1 MGENSFDISIIEAGS
16 HVGKTVTISGWVRHL
31 RSSGSIYF
39 IELRDGTGVM
49 QCVVVKG
56 EVPDESFQRC
66 AQLKIEASLLVKG
79 VVREERRA
87 PGGYELGVTSLD
99 IVQIPVE
106 DFPISKK
113 EHGVD
118 YLMENRH
125 LWLRSSRQLAILRVR
140 DELIWL
146 LRSYFHKNGYILID
160 TPILTGSIGES
171 AGNLFET
178 DYFDYGKAYLAQ
190 TGQLYLEAA
199 CMALKKVFCLGPTFR
214 AEKSKTRRH
223 LTEFWML
230 EAEVAFYDSERNME
244 LQEDMICDVVSG
256 VVTNCEQELRFLK
269 RDLAPLKK
277 ISPPFP
283 RLSYDE
289 AVELLREKKYDI
301 EWGSDIGGDE
311 ETAISES
318 FEKPVFIYNYPRR
331 IKAFYMKPSPH
342 NAQTVL
348 NDDLI
353 APEGYG
359 EIIGGSQRNDDY
371 ESLLGRIEEEGF
383 DSESYRWYLDL
394 RKFGS
399 VPHSGF
405 GLGIER
411 LLAWVCSI
419 PHVREAIPFARLLN
433 RLYP

>member
-1 MGENSFDISIIEAGS
+1 MQGKSFDIVDAAAS
-16 HVGKTVTISGWVRHL
+16 VGKEVRIECWVRHI
-31 RSSGSIYF
+31 RSSGSLFF
-39 IELRDGTGVM
+39 IEVRDGTGIM
-49 QCVVVKG
+49 QCVVDAGNVSGKVL
-56 EVPDESFQRC
+56 ERC
-66 AQLKIEASLLVKG
+66 SRLKIESSVIVDG
-79 VVREERRA
+79 VVRAEKRA
-87 PGGYELGVTSLD
+87 VGGYELGVTDLE
-99 IVQIPVE
+99 IVQVPAE

-118 YLMENRH
+118 FLMENRH
-125 LWLRSSRQLAILRVR
+125 LWLRSGRQLAIMRVR

-146 LRSYFHKNGYILID
+146 LRSYFHKNGYVLID

-171 AGNLFET
+171 AGSLFQT
-178 DYFDYGKAYLAQ
+178 GYFDYGTAYLAQ

-199 CMALKKVFCLGPTFR
+199 CAAFKRVYCLGPTFR

-230 EAEVAFYDSERNME
+230 EAEVAFSDSKMNME
-244 LQEDMICDVVSG
+244 LQEDMIGCVVSDVVR
-256 VVTNCEQELRFLK
+256 TCEDELRSLRRNTGVLEK
-269 RDLAPLKK
+269 VK
-277 ISPPFP
+277 PPFP
-283 RLSYDE
+283 RISYDE
-289 AVELLREKKYDI
+289 AVELLRKKKYAV
-301 EWGSDIGGDE
+301 EWGADIGGDE

-318 FEKPVFIYNYPRR
+318 FEKPVFIYNYPKR
-331 IKAFYMKPSPH
+331 IKAFYMKPNP
-342 NAQTVL
+342 ADDRTVL

-371 ESLLGRIEEEGF
+371 QSLLDRIREEHLDPEA
-383 DSESYRWYLDL
+383 YRWYLDL
-394 RKFGS
+394 RKYGS

-411 LLAWVCSI
+411 LLAWICGLQ
-419 PHVREAIPFARLLN
+419 HVREAIPFARLIN